1 MIVED
6 LNHHFSAAVAE
17 ADQALVEGGR
27 VDPLYL
33 IVGRDLRAQ
42 FIGADHTSPER
53 KHVSMELA
61 KLAAIAAD
69 AEIVIHRTE
78 AWIVLG
84 DATPGVPPSMSD
96 RRREVVLVLGA
107 ARDAD
112 GAILMRLSAREIPR
126 AEDGAATDTVPLDVP
141 EEGGELLG
149 PLGNLLRPDS
159 PTQAER
165 RAARATIERATKRMA
180 RGKAAFVIH

>member
-61 KLAAIAAD
+61 RLAAIAAD

-112 GAILMRLSAREIPR
+112 GAILMRLSAREILR
-126 AEDGAATDTVPLDVP
+126 AADGAATGTGPLDVP
-141 EEGGELLG
+141 DDGGELLG
-149 PLGNLLRPDS
+149 PLGNLLPPDP
-159 PTQAER
+159 PTPSER